1 MSGASSIHSADERP
15 ELVKYELVEEVG
27 HGGMATVYRA
37 LDRRLGRE
45 VAVKVIHKHLRESGE
60 VAARFSSEARAV
72 AKLRHPNI
80 VEVYDVS
87 DDEEP
92 ERYLVVE
99 LVRGT
104 TLRKL
109 LQKESKLP
117 AEIAAVVAMEI
128 AAALEHAHQHG
139 VVHRDVKPENVLVE
153 APEATAEGAPVA
165 GATGKDRA
173 VIKITDFGIAKLLD
187 AQGVT
192 STGQVLGSPAH
203 MAPEQI
209 EGDKVTARADVFAL
223 GVLLYESMVGALPF
237 EGRNPAQVLRKV
249 LEGKHPPADR
259 ARPSVGAEWSR
270 IVARALSRDPQERY
284 ESAAAFGAALR
295 EELERLGFERPRREL
310 LKFLRDP
317 AAYWGAY
324 VPRIVEKLVALGR
337 AAHAARDIPAAAAH
351 FNRALAFRPDDPELL
366 RQVAGM
372 AHAARVR
379 RSIARTVSVLGILV
393 VMVGVVYGAVRLLQ
407 STVWRTSGSGRSA
420 LSSGDK
426 GETASGPAG
435 SSDTPPVGSVR
446 AGTGREAAPAA
457 AAARRRPRIRNIPRP
472 EIRKTRPVRVHID
485 GAKNGKLTIDGQPQE
500 WFGVTHQLTVG
511 RSYVFDFIAPNDEC
525 CLGMSKTLSIPEGE
539 GEYRVAGKI
548 AFKKATLS
556 TASVPAGST
565 VSCGLYGSVTAP
577 APLSVP
583 MERPEASTNCRVTTP
598 TGTDRK
604 IPVSLRPGRTIP
616 LSWP

>member
-1 MSGASSIHSADERP
+1 VSGASSIHSTEERP
-15 ELVKYELVEEVG
+15 ELVKYELLEEVG

-45 VAVKVIHKHLRESGE
+45 VAVKIIHKHLRESGE

-109 LQKESKLP
+109 LQSESKLP
-117 AEIAAVVAMEI
+117 PEIATAIAFEI

-153 APEATAEGAPVA
+153 TPEATAESASARPGS
-165 GATGKDRA
+165 KDRA

-209 EGDKVTARADVFAL
+209 EGDQVTARADVFAL

-249 LEGKHPPADR
+249 LDGKHPPADR
-259 ARPSVGAEWSR
+259 ARPSVGADWSR
-270 IVARALSRDPQERY
+270 IVSRALSRDPEDRY

-295 EELERLGFERPRREL
+295 AELERLGFERPRREV
-310 LKFLRDP
+310 LKFLQDP
-317 AAYWGAY
+317 TAYWQAY
-324 VPRIVEKLVALGR
+324 VPRIVDKLVSLGR
-337 AAHAARDIPAAAAH
+337 AAHAQRDVPAAAAH

-372 AHAARVR
+372 AHAERMR
-379 RSIARTVSVLGILV
+379 RSIVRAGLVLAILLLTVGAAYGLVRLLRTAAWRGTDSDQSEVSKTEDGKTATGPTSSADTPAAGSARTVG
-393 VMVGVVYGAVRLLQ
+393 GAE
-407 STVWRTSGSGRSA
+407 A
-420 LSSGDK
+420 
-426 GETASGPAG
+426 
-435 SSDTPPVGSVR
+435 PPV
-446 AGTGREAAPAA
+446 AAE
-457 AAARRRPRIRNIPRP
+457 ARRRPRIRTIRRP
-472 EIRKTRPVRVHID
+472 EIKKRPVRVNIE
-485 GAKNGKLTIDGQPQE
+485 GAKGGKLTVDGQPKE
-500 WFGVTHQLTVG
+500 WFGVTHELTVG
-511 RSYVFDFIAPNDEC
+511 RSYVFDFIAPNEEC
-525 CLGMSKTLSIPEGE
+525 CLGRTRTVKIPEGD
-539 GEYRVAGKI
+539 GVFVVAGKI
-548 AFKKATLS
+548 SFKKATIS
-556 TASVPAGST
+556 TAAIPAGSN

-577 APLSVP
+577 APLAVP
-583 MERPEASTNCRVTTP
+583 MELSHATTNCQVTTP
-598 TGTDRK
+598 TGESEQKT
-604 IPVSLRPGRTIP
+604 VSLRPGRTIP

>member
-1 MSGASSIHSADERP
+1 MSGASSIQSPEERP

-109 LQKESKLP
+109 LQKETKLP
-117 AEIAAVVAMEI
+117 AEIAAAVALEI
-128 AAALEHAHQHG
+128 AGALEHAHQHG
-139 VVHRDVKPENVLVE
+139 VIHRDVKPENVLVE
-153 APEATAEGAPVA
+153 APEAASDEGGRA
-165 GATGKDRA
+165 GTSGKDRA
-173 VIKITDFGIAKLLD
+173 HIKITDFGIAKLLD

-209 EGDKVTARADVFAL
+209 EGDKVSARADVFAL

-249 LEGKHPPADR
+249 LEGKHPPAER
-259 ARPSVGAEWSR
+259 ARPSVGADWSR
-270 IVARALSRDPQERY
+270 IVSRALCRNPEERY
-284 ESAAAFGAALR
+284 ESAAAFASALR
-295 EELERLGFERPRREL
+295 AELERLGFERPRREL
-310 LKFLRDP
+310 QSFLRHP
-317 AAYWGAY
+317 TEYWEAY
-324 VPRIVEKLVALGR
+324 VPRIVDTLVSLGR
-337 AAHAARDIPAAAAH
+337 KAHTERDVPAAAAC

-372 AHAARVR
+372 AHAERVR
-379 RSIARTVSVLGILV
+379 RSIVRATAVLGAVVLMLGVAYGLV
-393 VMVGVVYGAVRLLQ
+393 RVLRAVASRAAQ
-407 STVWRTSGSGRSA
+407 SDSTAQARQGDGRA
-420 LSSGDK
+420 
-426 GETASGPAG
+426 ASGPVASSGARAAG
-435 SSDTPPVGSVR
+435 SALAQAGARPQR
-446 AGTGREAAPAA
+446 AEAAHP
-457 AAARRRPRIRNIPRP
+457 RRPRIRNLPRP
-472 EIRKTRPVRVHID
+472 EIKMRPVRVHID
-485 GAKNGKLTIDGQPQE
+485 GAKNGKLTIDGQSAE
-500 WFGVTHQLTVG
+500 WFGVTHELTVG
-511 RSYVFDFIAPNDEC
+511 RTYTFDFVAPDEEC
-525 CLGMSKTLSIPEGE
+525 CVGMTRSVTIPEGE
-539 GEYRVAGKI
+539 GEYRVTGKI
-548 AFKKATLS
+548 SFKRATLS
-556 TASVPAGST
+556 TATVPAGST

-577 APLSVP
+577 APLSVQL
-583 MERPEASTNCRVTTP
+583 ERPDATTTCLVTPP
-598 TGTDRK
+598 TGESER
-604 IPVSLRPGRTIP
+604 IHVSLRPGRTIP

>member
-1 MSGASSIHSADERP
+1 MSGASSIHTADERP
-15 ELVKYELVEEVG
+15 ELVKYDLLEEVG

-45 VAVKVIHKHLRESGE
+45 VAVKIIHKHLRESGE

-72 AKLRHPNI
+72 AKLRHRNI

-92 ERYLVVE
+92 ERYLVAE

-109 LQKESKLP
+109 LQSESKLP
-117 AEIAAVVAMEI
+117 AEIAAAVALEI

-153 APEATAEGAPVA
+153 TPKPAAEGEGAA
-165 GATGKDRA
+165 GVRSKDRA

-259 ARPSVGAEWSR
+259 ARPSVGADWTR
-270 IVARALSRDPQERY
+270 IVARALSREPEGRY

-295 EELERLGFERPRREL
+295 EELERLGFDGPRREL
-310 LKFLRDP
+310 MTFLRDP
-317 AAYWGAY
+317 AAYWETY
-324 VPRIVEKLVALGR
+324 VPRIVGKLVSLGR
-337 AAHAARDIPAAAAH
+337 AAHAAHDIPAAAAH

-379 RSIARTVSVLGILV
+379 RSIVRAGSVLGVLV
-393 VMVGVVYGAVRLLQ
+393 LMVGVAYGLVRL
-407 STVWRTSGSGRSA
+407 VRSA
-420 LSSGDK
+420 TSRTTEADQSADSRTGD
-426 GETASGPAG
+426 GRAASGPVHSAG
-435 SSDTPPVGSVR
+435 TLAAGSVR
-446 AGTGREAAPAA
+446 AAAGAEEAPAA
-457 AAARRRPRIRNIPRP
+457 AAARRRPRIRTLRRP
-472 EIRKTRPVRVHID
+472 EIKTRPVRVHID
-485 GAKNGKLTIDGQPQE
+485 GAKNGKLTIDAQPKE
-500 WFGVTHQLTVG
+500 WFGVSHELTVG
-511 RSYVFDFIAPNDEC
+511 RTYVFDFVAPNEEC
-525 CLGMSKTLSIPEGE
+525 CLGMTRTVQIPEGE

-556 TASVPAGST
+556 TASVPPGST

-598 TGTDRK
+598 TGTDK
-604 IPVSLRPGRTIP
+604 TKPVSLRPGRTIP